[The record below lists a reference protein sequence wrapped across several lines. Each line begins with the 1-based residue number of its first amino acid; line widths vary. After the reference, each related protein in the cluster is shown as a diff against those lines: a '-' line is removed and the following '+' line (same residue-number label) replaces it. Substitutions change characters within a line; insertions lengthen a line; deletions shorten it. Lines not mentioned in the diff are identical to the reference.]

1 MPPLLTKLLRYV
13 LTAGVAAVVDV
24 GGFVL
29 LTGAGVGLLPAAVL
43 SFVVAAAVNYLL
55 TSRFVFA
62 RGASARGFGL
72 FFAGALVGLAINV
85 GVTVLAATEL
95 GLPPGAAKLLGVG
108 VAFLVNFAI
117 NAGIVFRRA

>member
-1 MPPLLTKLLRYV
+1 MQPLLTKFFRYV
-13 LTAGVAAVVDV
+13 LTAGAAAVVDV

-29 LTGAGVGLLPAAVL
+29 LTGAGMALLPAAVL
-43 SFVVAAAVNYLL
+43 SFAAAAVVNYLL

-72 FFAGALVGLAINV
+72 FLAGALVGLAINV
-85 GVTVLAATEL
+85 GVTVLAVTEL
-95 GLPPGAAKLLGVG
+95 GLPAGAAKLLGVG
-108 VAFLVNFAI
+108 IAFLANFAI